1 MPHPSAMDRL
11 VVHVGRLAAQGSS
24 ALRPLP
30 RLADAL
36 AELEAVEARTQRSVW
51 NMQRE
56 IRLPVVRLATHLDA
70 RSRSRQVEERT
81 IYPVARARTCPL
93 VTTFEPATR
102 LAPVQLPLLVADERD
117 VVMGL
122 PSTDHQVFAWAC
134 TDPDVAALASAAFL
148 ECWEEAQTWQ
158 EAGLRP
164 PLAPRRFHVALGMA
178 DGLSD
183 REIAE
188 TLGVSARTV
197 AVEVRAVLDWLGAR
211 NRGHG
216 IAMLV
221 GAA

>member
-1 MPHPSAMDRL
+1 MPHPSAMERL

-24 ALRPLP
+24 VLRPLP

-36 AELEAVEARTQRSVW
+36 VELDAVEARTQCSVW

-81 IYPVARARTCPL
+81 IYPVARARTRPL
-93 VTTFEPATR
+93 VTTFEPAMR
-102 LAPVQLPLLVADERD
+102 LAPVDMPLLVADERD
-117 VVMGL
+117 VVLGL
-122 PSTDHQVFAWAC
+122 AARDGDVFAWAC
-134 TDPDVAALASAAFL
+134 DDPEVAEPASRAFL
-148 ECWEEAQTWQ
+148 ETWKAARSWE

-188 TLGVSARTV
+188 TLGVSPRTV

>member
-11 VVHVGRLAAQGSS
+11 VVHVGRLAAERSPV
-24 ALRPLP
+24 LRPLP
-30 RLADAL
+30 HLRDVLV
-36 AELEAVEARTQRSVW
+36 ELEAVEARTARSVW

-56 IRLPVVRLATHLDA
+56 IRLPVVRLAAHLDA

-81 IYPVARARTCPL
+81 IYPVARARACPL
-93 VTTFEPATR
+93 VTSFEPAMR
-102 LAPVQLPLLVADERD
+102 LAPVDLPLLVADERD
-117 VVMGL
+117 VVLGVAAQDD
-122 PSTDHQVFAWAC
+122 TVFAWASD
-134 TDPDVAALASAAFL
+134 DPEVAALASAAFL
-148 ECWEEAQTWQ
+148 EWWEGARTWQ
-158 EAGLRP
+158 DAGLRE
-164 PLAPRRFHVALGMA
+164 PLPPRRFNVALGMA

>member
-11 VVHVGRLAAQGSS
+11 VVHVGRLAAERSP

-30 RLADAL
+30 LLADAL
-36 AELEAVEARTQRSVW
+36 VELEAVEARTTRTVW

-56 IRLPVVRLATHLDA
+56 MRLPVVRLAAALDE
-70 RSRSRQVEERT
+70 RSRRRGVEERV
-81 IYPVARARTCPL
+81 IYAPGSLRTCPL
-93 VTTFEPATR
+93 ASTLEPSLR
-102 LAPVQLPLLVADERD
+102 VAPIARPLLVADERD
-117 VVMGL
+117 VVLGIAAR
-122 PSTDHQVFAWAC
+122 DDAVFAWASD
-134 TDPDVAALASAAFL
+134 DPEVAALASAAFL
-148 ECWEEAQTWQ
+148 ECWESARTWR
-158 EAGLRP
+158 EVGLRE
-164 PLAPRRFHVALGMA
+164 PLPPRRFHVALGMA